1 MEEKLA
7 FSLVEAEDGEGF
19 KLMKDGEEVSSA
31 PLKEELIDQL
41 TDEFGEEYEIVT
53 PSEPKDPTEEE
64 VILPKEPE
72 EPEATKEPEVV
83 KEPEPS
89 VPVAALTDERNKRQ
103 AYESVVKEQ
112 MDTLKA
118 EIETLK
124 NPPTAQEPIDPY
136 GGLDPDESIS
146 VRDFSQAITKIAEN
160 FTDQINVLT
169 GVQQADVLME
179 QLRQGPE
186 VDGLGMTVKEIIETA
201 APILNAN
208 PQVKAQL
215 ATTEN
220 PLYELYVVA
229 NARRMQD
236 VFGNGSNTVVPGS
249 ETAPTPSPANTNE
262 VTEATAKR
270 TVEALN
276 NQKNLSASQE
286 SIGDAQGDLGS
297 PIDAALMKLAQFA
310 GQSRE
315 AYHAELLRL
324 KKDEPATFLAIE
336 AAMGE
341 EEV

>member
-1 MEEKLA
+1 MSLEEKLA
-7 FSLVEAEDGEGF
+7 FNLVEAEEGKGF
-19 KLMKDGEEVSSA
+19 KLMKDGEEISSA
-31 PLKEELIDQL
+31 PVKEELIDQL
-41 TDEFGEEYEIVT
+41 TDEFGEEYEIVE
-53 PSEPKDPTEEE
+53 PEEPKEPEEGE

-72 EPEATKEPEVV
+72 EAEEPEEV
-83 KEPEPS
+83 KEPGPS

-124 NPPTAQEPIDPY
+124 NPPTAQEPMDPY

-146 VRDFSQAITKIAEN
+146 VRDFSQAITKITEN
-160 FTDQINVLT
+160 FTNQMNVLT

-186 VDGLGMTVKEIIETA
+186 VEGLGMTVKEIIETA

-236 VFGNGSNTVVPGS
+236 VFGGNTA
-249 ETAPTPSPANTNE
+249 APNSGDVTKSQPSPTNANE

-270 TVEALN
+270 TADALN
-276 NQKNLSASQE
+276 NQKNLSPSQGDT
-286 SIGDAQGDLGS
+286 GDAQGDLGG
-297 PIDAALMKLAQFA
+297 PIDAAMVRLAQFA

-336 AAMGE
+336 VAMGE